1 MTIDAIKI
9 LIPAVM
15 AFSIGMMVA
24 PTYINLLTRL
34 EIWKKKSAE
43 KTIDGHEATLT
54 KQINGDEK
62 RKIPRMGG
70 VLIWGSVLTT
80 SLILWILPR
89 FIHFIPDKLDIVSRN
104 QTWLILFGMVVAGV
118 LGAIDDISSSSKYVP
133 GIGSDGLRLRY
144 RLLVVLLISLFMG
157 WWFFVKLG
165 FDSVFLPFV
174 GMVYVG
180 SLIYFLITFFS
191 VGMFSVSN
199 IDGIDGLSGG
209 LFATAFGSFGIIA
222 LAQNQVDIAAF
233 CFAVVGGCLAFL
245 WWNIH
250 PAKFYNSETGLLSL
264 SISLTLVAF
273 LTNQL
278 VPLIIICLPLI
289 SAPASAI
296 IQIASKRLRSGK
308 KVFLVAPLH
317 YHFQMKGL
325 ASQTV
330 VMRYWL
336 FGVMCAFVGVVVAL
350 AGTL

>member
-1 MTIDAIKI
+1 MTVDAIKI

-15 AFSIGMMVA
+15 AFSIGMLAA
-24 PTYINLLTRL
+24 PSYITFLTNL
-34 EIWKKKSAE
+34 EMWKKKSAE
-43 KTIDGHEATLT
+43 KTIDGHEATIT

-70 VLIWGSVLTT
+70 AIIWGSVLAT
-80 SLILWILPR
+80 SAILWLLPQISHL
-89 FIHFIPDKLDIVSRN
+89 FPDKLDIVSRN
-104 QTWLILFGMVVAGV
+104 QTWLILFAMVTAGI
-118 LGAIDDISSSSKYVP
+118 LGALDDISSSSKYVP
-133 GIGSDGLRLRY
+133 GIGDTGLRLRY
-144 RLLVVLLISLFMG
+144 RLLTVLLISLFMG

-165 FDSVFLPFV
+165 FDTIFLPFF

-180 SLIYFLITFFS
+180 AFIYLLITFFS

-199 IDGIDGLSGG
+199 IDGMDGLSGG

-233 CFAVVGGCLAFL
+233 CFAVVGGCVAFL

-250 PAKFYNSETGLLSL
+250 PARFYNSETGLLSL

-278 VPLIIICLPLI
+278 IPLIIICLPLI

-296 IQIASKRLRSGK
+296 IQIVSKRLRRGK

-325 ASQTV
+325 SSQTV

-336 FGVMCAFVGVVVAL
+336 FSVMCAFVGVVVAL
-350 AGTL
+350 AGSL